1 MRPET
6 YRKDLAHYFEYSN
19 SGVEVVQEGLEQM
32 SFGEFLVGREAIT
45 RHDLFQAL
53 QLQDQNPGVKLGE
66 CLAKLGAMGYIDIE
80 KHLGSWNHVSTVE
93 A

>member
-6 YRKDLAHYFEYSN
+6 SQSDLSHFFEYS
-19 SGVEVVQEGLEQM
+19 GFGLQVLEDGLLQL
-32 SFGEFLVGREAIT
+32 SFGEFLVSQNAIT
-45 RHDLFQAL
+45 RQELLCGL

-66 CLAKLGAMGYIDIE
+66 CLAKLGAIAYPDVE
-80 KHLGSWNHVSTVE
+80 KHLARWNQVHTVE

>member
-6 YRKDLAHYFEYSN
+6 YQKDLAHYFEYS
-19 SGVEVVQEGLEQM
+19 SAGIEVVQEGLEQM
-32 SFGEFLVGREAIT
+32 SFGEYLVTKDAIT
-45 RHDLFQAL
+45 RHDLFKAL

-66 CLAKLGAMGYIDIE
+66 CLAKLGAMGYIDVE
-80 KHLGSWNHVSTVE
+80 KHLGTWNHVSTVE

>member
-1 MRPET
+1 M
-6 YRKDLAHYFEYSN
+6 
-19 SGVEVVQEGLEQM
+19 Q
-32 SFGEFLVGREAIT
+32 AIT

-66 CLAKLGAMGYIDIE
+66 CLAKLGAMGYIDVE
-80 KHLGSWNHVSTVE
+80 KHLGSWNKVSIIE